1 MTEMEESNS
10 NSNAI
15 LKAALVLALALAGIF
30 GYLYFNEK
38 NSSSKQNVTINEKTQ
53 ELLRTNSKLDSIS
66 TQLDSKIA
74 EVEAL
79 GGNVE
84 ELKALKFKLEKDKK
98 QLLNAKN
105 FDAKQFKEFDIKI
118 KEYEAQLLLK
128 DGEIAKLREE
138 NAVLNNQNQILNS
151 ENTGLKSSN
160 QELQTVKQALTDS
173 VYKTTV
179 ENREL
184 SEKVTLAAALR
195 PMNYTVSAINS
206 RGKERDGEEFK
217 ARRVD
222 RIKLVFKL
230 AENPLTKKENK
241 LVYMRMMDPLG
252 NVISDMATGS
262 GAFSFGGKE
271 TIYTA
276 KQIVA
281 YTNTGQTVEF
291 VYNRGT
297 NYEKGI
303 YKIELY
309 ADGFRI
315 GQSSFTVK

>member
-1 MTEMEESNS
+1 MEESNS